1 MEKKIIYRRFE
12 AKSLPAEDGIEG
24 RFGGIASTYGN
35 VDLVDD
41 IVEPGAFDTSIKTRG
56 SKYPLLWQHDQGEP
70 IGSMIVGTSQEGL
83 LVEGKFNL
91 DVQRGREG
99 HALLSAGDIS
109 GLSIGYIPI
118 EWWYDSEGIRH
129 LKEVDL
135 MEVSFVT
142 FPANELAYAEAKCM
156 AEKKKAA
163 IRKTMLSKM
172 QFLKKMTDEERTEA
186 IDEIDEFLD
195 ETEEEDGKAEDEVP
209 PKDGADEE
217 TEEEDVKE
225 DGNGDI
231 LDLLTELRET
241 LARLQE
247 ELAGAQ

>member
-1 MEKKIIYRRFE
+1 MNKKIVYRRFE
-12 AKSLPAEDGIEG
+12 AKTLPTEDGIDG

-41 IVEPGAFDTSIKTRG
+41 IVEPGAFDNSIKTRG
-56 SKYPLLWQHDQGEP
+56 SKFPLLWQHSQTEP
-70 IGSMIVGTSQEGL
+70 IGSMTVSTSQEGL
-83 LVEGKFNL
+83 LVDGKFNL

-99 HALLSAGDIS
+99 HALLAAGDIS
-109 GLSIGYIPI
+109 GLSIGYIPT

-142 FPANELAYAEAKCM
+142 FPANEMAYAEAKCM
-156 AEKKKAA
+156 AEKKVAV
-163 IRKTMLSKM
+163 RKTMLSKM
-172 QFLKKMTDEERTEA
+172 RFLKKMTDEERTEA
-186 IDEIDEFLD
+186 IDEIEEFLD

-209 PKDGADEE
+209 PKEETDEE
-217 TEEEDVKE
+217 TEEESVKE
-225 DGNGDI
+225 DGNGDM

>member
-1 MEKKIIYRRFE
+1 MEKKIVYHRFE
-12 AKSLPAEDGIEG
+12 AKALPPDDGIDG

-41 IVEPGAFDTSIKTRG
+41 IVEPGAFDASIKTRG
-56 SKYPLLWQHDQGEP
+56 SKYPLLWQHSQDEP
-70 IGSMIVGTSQEGL
+70 IGSIIVSTSQDGL
-83 LVEGKFNL
+83 LVDGRFNL
-91 DVQRGREG
+91 NVQRGREG

-109 GLSIGYIPI
+109 GLSIGYIPT

-142 FPANELAYAEAKCM
+142 FPANEMAYAEAKCM
-156 AEKKKAA
+156 AEKKVAV
-163 IRKTMLSKM
+163 RKTMLSKM
-172 QFLKKMTDEERTEA
+172 RFLKKMTDEERTEA
-186 IDEIDEFLD
+186 IDEIYEFLD

-209 PKDGADEE
+209 PKEETDEE
-217 TEEEDVKE
+217 TEEESVKE
-225 DGNGDI
+225 DGNGDM